1 MTKRLGII
9 QSRGLGDIII
19 ALPIAH
25 HYHEQGWHVHWPIAE
40 QFIPHVVRHVP
51 WVKWIPLTVDS
62 GPYFYD
68 TPYQRLLN
76 FNCDEIIC
84 LYQSLTNHPELQ
96 ARPEFQI
103 MKFDQ
108 IKYAEAG
115 VPFLDK
121 WRLADCVTRDHEAEQ
136 ALYQRLV
143 NRNRPYVVL
152 HLEGSDHRAEFDR
165 AIIPQDYDQIEVT
178 AHTDSVFDW
187 LTVLEGAEIL
197 ICVDSVIANL
207 ADQFQ
212 IPKKVESYFIPR
224 SHIQLTPVLNGP
236 WRCLEPSPETAQRI
250 RIFR

>member
-1 MTKRLGII
+1 MSKRLGII

-40 QFIPHVVRHVP
+40 QFIPHVQTHVP
-51 WVKWIPLTVDS
+51 WVKWIPLTVDP

-68 TPYQRLLN
+68 TPYQRLHN
-76 FNCDEIIC
+76 FQCDEIIC
-84 LYQSLTNHPELQ
+84 LYQALTNHPELS

-143 NRNRPYVVL
+143 NPNRPYVVL
-152 HLEGSDHRAEFDR
+152 HLEGSDHRADFDR

-178 AHTDSVFDW
+178 ADSNSVFDW
-187 LTVLEGAEIL
+187 LTVIEGAEIL

-207 ADQFQ
+207 ADQFL
-212 IPKKVESYFIPR
+212 IPQKVESYFIPR